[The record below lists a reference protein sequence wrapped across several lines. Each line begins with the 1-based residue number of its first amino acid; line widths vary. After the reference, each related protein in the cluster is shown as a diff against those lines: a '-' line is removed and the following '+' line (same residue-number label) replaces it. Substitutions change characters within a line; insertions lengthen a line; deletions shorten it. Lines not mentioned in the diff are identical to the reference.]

1 MGDLMA
7 AKRKLEAA
15 VARIKEGVSFL
26 LMLLILFYIVA
37 LGVACLVGIVFFL
50 LWIMNVLLI
59 MGI

>member
-1 MGDLMA
+1 MA

>member
-1 MGDLMA
+1 MA

-50 LWIMNVLLI
+50 LWIVNLLLI